1 MPLTVASAPRL
12 AEAPVVHL
20 VVICW
25 LHDPPIMGHSASPPT
40 APRLRLVLVI
50 FAFAVLV
57 STATRAVLFWT
68 SVAGSAVGAGDGLGA
83 FAIGFLFDVVVAL
96 GLTLPWSLYFAVV
109 PRRWLATAWHRGLLA
124 SGLFLFSFGVL
135 FVAVAEYFFFDEFAS
150 RFNFVAVDYLLY
162 PTEVS
167 ENIWQSYPTGWILS
181 SLGLAAAGLVVG
193 VWSRLGAGLGG
204 SDRLRRRLATAG
216 LHGLCLGIAVAVVS
230 SDWTQISPNRAVD
243 ELAGNGYWPFVDA
256 LTGRHAP
263 YQGIY
268 ATLDPQEEATRVARL
283 LAESPPAANPLALR
297 PVTAVGPVR
306 RANVV
311 VVLEESFGAEFVGAL
326 HPRAESLTPQF
337 DALAE
342 QGTLLTQAYS
352 TGNRTIRAI
361 EATTTGLPPLPGS
374 SLVRRA
380 QSKDLFTL
388 PSLLRDQGYE
398 TLFLYGGRA
407 LFDGMAG
414 YLSAN
419 GVDRIVD
426 QGDFPPE
433 AFRTAWGVAD
443 EALFD
448 RALAEMDTLHARRQP
463 FYSLLL
469 TVSNHR
475 PYRFPEEN
483 LQPLPGLKRRENAVR
498 YADHALGRFLRAA
511 REHPFYADTLFVLMG
526 DHGAR
531 VYGAAEVPLASYE
544 VPVLLIGPGI
554 EAGRRVDTLA
564 SSLDIPPTVL
574 GVLGLSY
581 GSQFFGQDVLN
592 APPER
597 GRAFFVH
604 NHNIGMLRDDRI
616 AVLGLH
622 QTTRAF
628 RIEGEDLRPLD
639 PGDPGGSELI
649 RDTIATFESVDRYYR
664 ADGYR
669 RSEPA
674 DGVALA
680 AR

>member
-1 MPLTVASAPRL
+1 
-12 AEAPVVHL
+12 
-20 VVICW
+20 
-25 LHDPPIMGHSASPPT
+25 MGHSASPP
-40 APRLRLVLVI
+40 AASSLRFVLVI
-50 FAFAVLV
+50 AAFLILV

-68 SVAGSAVGAGDGLGA
+68 SVAGPTVAVRDGFAA
-83 FAIGFLFDVVVAL
+83 FVVGFLFDVVVTL
-96 GLTLPWSLYFAVV
+96 GLSLPWSLYLALV
-109 PRRWLATAWHRGLLA
+109 PRRWIATSWHRGLLA
-124 SGLFLFSFGVL
+124 TGLFLFSFGVL
-135 FVAVAEYFFFDEFAS
+135 FVAVAEYFFFEEFAS
-150 RFNFVAVDYLLY
+150 RFNFVAADYLLY

-167 ENIWQSYPTGWILS
+167 ENIWQSYPTGWILAGI
-181 SLGLAAAGLVVG
+181 GLAAAGLVVG
-193 VWSRLGAGLGG
+193 SWSRLGAGLGG
-204 SDRLRRRLATAG
+204 TEQLRRRLAIAG
-216 LHGLCLGIAVAVVS
+216 LHGLCVCAAVAVVS

-243 ELAGNGYWPFVDA
+243 ELAGNGYWAFVDA

-263 YQGIY
+263 YQGVY
-268 ATLDPQEEATRVARL
+268 ATLDPREEATRLARL
-283 LAESPPAANPLALR
+283 LAESPPPAEPLALR
-297 PVTAVGPVR
+297 PVAAVGPLR
-306 RANVV
+306 RWNVV

-337 DALAE
+337 DALTRD
-342 QGTLLTQAYS
+342 GTLLTRAYS

-419 GVDRIVD
+419 GIDRIVD
-426 QGDFPPE
+426 QGDFSPE

-448 RALAEMDTLHARRQP
+448 RALEEMDALHARRQP
-463 FYSLLL
+463 SYSLVL

-475 PYRFPEEN
+475 PYRFPEDN
-483 LQPLPGLKRRENAVR
+483 LQPLPGLKRRDNAVR

-511 REHPFYADTLFVLMG
+511 RKHPFYADTIFVLMG

-574 GVLGLSY
+574 GALGLSY

-592 APPER
+592 TPPAR

-604 NHNIGMLRDDRI
+604 NYNIGMLRDDRI

-622 QTTRAF
+622 QSTRVF
-628 RIEGEDLRPLD
+628 RIEGEELRPLD
-639 PGDPGGSELI
+639 PGDPEGSELI

-669 RSEPA
+669 RSEAA

>member
-1 MPLTVASAPRL
+1 
-12 AEAPVVHL
+12 
-20 VVICW
+20 
-25 LHDPPIMGHSASPPT
+25 MGHSASPP
-40 APRLRLVLVI
+40 AASSLRFVLVI
-50 FAFAVLV
+50 AAFLILV

-68 SVAGSAVGAGDGLGA
+68 SVAGSAVAAGDGFGA
-83 FAIGFLFDVVVAL
+83 FAVGFLFDVVVAL
-96 GLTLPWSLYFAVV
+96 GLSLPWSLYLALV
-109 PRRWLATAWHRGLLA
+109 PRRWIATSWHRGLLA
-124 SGLFLFSFGVL
+124 TGLFLFSFGVL
-135 FVAVAEYFFFDEFAS
+135 FVAVAEYFFFDEFVS
-150 RFNFVAVDYLLY
+150 RFNFVAADYLLY

-167 ENIWQSYPTGWILS
+167 ENIWQSYPTGWILAVI
-181 SLGLAAAGLVVG
+181 GLAAAGLVVG
-193 VWSRLGAGLGG
+193 SWSRLGAGLGG
-204 SDRLRRRLATAG
+204 TERLRRRLATAG
-216 LHGLCLGIAVAVVS
+216 LHGLWFCGALVLVS

-243 ELAGNGYWPFVDA
+243 ELAGNGYWAFVDA

-263 YQGIY
+263 YQGVY
-268 ATLDPQEEATRVARL
+268 ATLDPREEAARLARL
-283 LAESPPAANPLALR
+283 LAESPPPAEPLALR
-297 PVTAVGPVR
+297 PVAAVGPLR
-306 RANVV
+306 RWNVV

-337 DALAE
+337 DALTRD
-342 QGTLLTQAYS
+342 GTLLTRAYS

-388 PSLLRDQGYE
+388 PSLLRDQDYE

-414 YLSAN
+414 YLAAN
-419 GVDRIVD
+419 GIDRIVD
-426 QGDFPPE
+426 QGDFSPE

-448 RALAEMDTLHARRQP
+448 RALEEMDALHARRQP
-463 FYSLLL
+463 FYSLVL

-475 PYRFPEEN
+475 PYRFPEDN

-554 EAGRRVDTLA
+554 ETGRRVDTLA
-564 SSLDIPPTVL
+564 SSLDIPPTIL
-574 GVLGLSY
+574 SVLGLSY

-592 APPER
+592 TPPER
-597 GRAFFVH
+597 GRAYFVH
-604 NHNIGMLRDDRI
+604 NYDIGMLRDDRI

-622 QTTRAF
+622 QSARVF
-628 RIEGEDLRPLD
+628 RIEGEDLRPID
-639 PGDPGGSELI
+639 AGDREGNELI

-664 ADGYR
+664 AGGYQR
-669 RSEPA
+669 REA
-674 DGVALA
+674 ATGVTLA